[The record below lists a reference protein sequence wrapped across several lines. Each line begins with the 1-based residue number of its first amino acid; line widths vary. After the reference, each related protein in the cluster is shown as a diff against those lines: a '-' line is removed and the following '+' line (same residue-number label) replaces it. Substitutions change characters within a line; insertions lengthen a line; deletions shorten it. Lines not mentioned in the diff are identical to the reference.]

1 MVDNYIAKNHL
12 HLRIRTVPDLH
23 PKARGHLKL
32 VKVVS
37 KQLQGVPTSLG
48 YVQKCL
54 QAKRATFTKKFVFRS
69 KKLLFEPF
77 W

>member
-1 MVDNYIAKNHL
+1 MADNCIAKNRR

-32 VKVVS
+32 VLVS

-54 QAKRATFTKKFVFRS
+54 QAKRATFTKKNCI
-69 KKLLFEPF
+69 LLQKIAF
-77 W
+77 

>member
-32 VKVVS
+32 VLVS

-77 W
+77 L